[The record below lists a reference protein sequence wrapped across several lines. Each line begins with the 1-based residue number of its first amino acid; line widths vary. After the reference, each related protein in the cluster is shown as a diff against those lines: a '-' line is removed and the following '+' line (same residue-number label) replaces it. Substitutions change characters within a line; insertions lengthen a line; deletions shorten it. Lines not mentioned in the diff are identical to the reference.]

1 MAELIIFL
9 IFIVVMGLGAI
20 VEFTLEYLENVN
32 NQRAASHERFAKKHH
47 DYEVT
52 R

>member
-9 IFIVVMGLGAI
+9 IFVAVMGLGAI
-20 VEFTLEYLENVN
+20 VEFILEYLENVN
-32 NQRAASHERFAKKHH
+32 NQRVASHERFAKKHH
-47 DYEVT
+47 DYKVT

>member
-9 IFIVVMGLGAI
+9 IFVVIMGVGAI
-20 VEFTLEYLENVN
+20 AEFILEHLENVQ

-47 DYEVT
+47 DYT
-52 R
+52 ISR